1 MNLNEKLCLIA
12 DHYGLEIQA
21 TKLAEEGSEL
31 SAAYLKARVY
41 DSLAGTHFHA
51 RAHFN
56 KLLDKAAESLAK
68 ELADVLLLAR
78 QIEYLKDQEPEFKA
92 KVERLMEEKAD
103 RQLKRIEEEKSEA
116 GHDKT
121 I

>member
-1 MNLNEKLCLIA
+1 MNLNEKLRLIA

-41 DSLAGTHFHA
+41 ECLSVVQPDA
-51 RAHFN
+51 REHFN
-56 KLLDKAAESLAK
+56 KLFDKATNSLAK
-68 ELADVLLLAR
+68 ELAGVLVLAR
-78 QIEYLKDQEPEFKA
+78 QIEYLKDQEPEFQA

-103 RQLKRIEEEKSEA
+103 RQLKRIEEEKTHET
-116 GHDKT
+116 K
-121 I
+121 